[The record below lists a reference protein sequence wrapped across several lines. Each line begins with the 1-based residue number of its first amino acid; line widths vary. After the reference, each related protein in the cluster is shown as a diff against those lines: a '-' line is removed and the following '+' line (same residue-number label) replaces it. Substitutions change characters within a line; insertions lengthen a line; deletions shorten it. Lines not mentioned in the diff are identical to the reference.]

1 MEIPMD
7 ASLRP
12 AQINETN
19 HSPVLAR
26 EIESLVVD
34 SVDLMNGAR
43 EIRIRHG
50 VSLYRLRI
58 TASDKLILT
67 K

>member
-1 MEIPMD
+1 MD
-7 ASLRP
+7 ASIRP
-12 AQINETN
+12 AQVNETN
-19 HSPVLAR
+19 HPAALAR
-26 EIESLVVD
+26 EIESIVVD
-34 SVDLMNGAR
+34 SADLLNGAR

-50 VSLYRLRI
+50 VSLYRLRV

>member
-1 MEIPMD
+1 MNT
-7 ASLRP
+7 SLHP
-12 AQINETN
+12 ANAPGSDR
-19 HSPVLAR
+19 SPAF
-26 EIESLVVD
+26 EPDIQALVVD
-34 SVDLMNGAR
+34 SVNLMNGAR

-50 VSLYRLRI
+50 VSLYRLRV

>member
-1 MEIPMD
+1 MEIRMD

-12 AQINETN
+12 AQVNENN

-26 EIESLVVD
+26 EIESLVID
-34 SVDLMNGAR
+34 SVDLMSGAR

-50 VSLYRLRI
+50 VSLYRLRV

>member
-1 MEIPMD
+1 ME
-7 ASLRP
+7 ASFRP
-12 AQINETN
+12 AQANDTD
-19 HSPVLAR
+19 HPPGVAQ
-26 EIESLVVD
+26 EIEALVVD

-43 EIRIRHG
+43 ELRIRHG
-50 VSLYRLRI
+50 VSLYRLRV

>member
-1 MEIPMD
+1 M
-7 ASLRP
+7 
-12 AQINETN
+12 
-19 HSPVLAR
+19 
-26 EIESLVVD
+26 ESLHRPVQANVPDPLAAAARTIDIPVVD

-43 EIRIRHG
+43 ELLIRHG
-50 VSLYRLRI
+50 VSTYRLRV

>member
-1 MEIPMD
+1 MD
-7 ASLRP
+7 ASFRP

-26 EIESLVVD
+26 EIESPVVD

-43 EIRIRHG
+43 EIHIRHG
-50 VSLYRLRI
+50 ASLYRLRI

>member
-1 MEIPMD
+1 MD

-12 AQINETN
+12 AQVNET
-19 HSPVLAR
+19 SPPPALVQ

-34 SVDLMNGAR
+34 SVELMNGAR
-43 EIRIRHG
+43 EIHIRHG
-50 VSLYRLRI
+50 ASLYRLRV

>member
-1 MEIPMD
+1 MD
-7 ASLRP
+7 ASIRP
-12 AQINETN
+12 AQVNETS
-19 HSPVLAR
+19 HLPALGR
-26 EIESLVVD
+26 ETESLVVD
-34 SVDLMNGAR
+34 SVELMNGAR

-50 VSLYRLRI
+50 VSLYRLRV

>member
-1 MEIPMD
+1 MD
-7 ASLRP
+7 AALRP
-12 AQINETN
+12 TQVNQTDFA
-19 HSPVLAR
+19 PALAR
-26 EIESLVVD
+26 ETESVVVD

-50 VSLYRLRI
+50 VSLYRLRV

>member
-1 MEIPMD
+1 MD

-12 AQINETN
+12 AQVNETN
-19 HSPVLAR
+19 PPSTLPR

-34 SVDLMNGAR
+34 SVDLLNGAR

>member
-1 MEIPMD
+1 MNT
-7 ASLRP
+7 SLRP
-12 AQINETN
+12 AEINEIN
-19 HSPVLAR
+19 HPPAFAQEL
-26 EIESLVVD
+26 ESLVID

-50 VSLYRLRI
+50 VSLYRLRV

>member
-1 MEIPMD
+1 METL
-7 ASLRP
+7 LRP
-12 AQINETN
+12 VQATTADRP
-19 HSPVLAR
+19 PVIAR
-26 EIESLVVD
+26 EIDLPVVD

-43 EIRIRHG
+43 ELLIRHG
-50 VSLYRLRI
+50 ASTYRLRL

>member
-1 MEIPMD
+1 MD

-12 AQINETN
+12 AQVNETS
-19 HSPVLAR
+19 HPPALAQ
-26 EIESLVVD
+26 EIESLVID
-34 SVDLMNGAR
+34 SADLMNGAR

-50 VSLYRLRI
+50 ASLYRLRV

>member
-12 AQINETN
+12 AQVNEIG
-19 HSPVLAR
+19 HSPALTR
-26 EIESLVVD
+26 EIESPVVD

-50 VSLYRLRI
+50 ASLYRLRI

>member
-1 MEIPMD
+1 MD

-12 AQINETN
+12 SQVNKTN
-19 HSPVLAR
+19 HSPAVAQ
-26 EIESLVVD
+26 EIVSLVVD
-34 SVDLMNGAR
+34 SADLMNGAR

-50 VSLYRLRI
+50 ISLYRLRV

>member
-1 MEIPMD
+1 ME

-12 AQINETN
+12 TQANDTD
-19 HSPVLAR
+19 HPPALAP
-26 EIESLVVD
+26 EIEALVVD
-34 SVDLMNGAR
+34 SVELMNGAR

-50 VSLYRLRI
+50 VSLYRLRV

>member
-1 MEIPMD
+1 ME

-12 AQINETN
+12 SQVNETN
-19 HSPVLAR
+19 HSPVLAG
-26 EIESLVVD
+26 EIESLIVD
-34 SVDLMNGAR
+34 SVELMNGAR

-50 VSLYRLRI
+50 ISLYRLRV
-58 TASDKLILT
+58 TASEKLILT

>member
-1 MEIPMD
+1 MD

-12 AQINETN
+12 AQVNETN
-19 HSPVLAR
+19 HSPALAR
-26 EIESLVVD
+26 DIESLVVD
-34 SVDLMNGAR
+34 SGNLMNGAR

-50 VSLYRLRI
+50 LSLYRLRV

>member
-1 MEIPMD
+1 ME
-7 ASLRP
+7 ALLRQQAHDTP
-12 AQINETN
+12 NGPIAPEQEADC
-19 HSPVLAR
+19 P
-26 EIESLVVD
+26 VVD

-43 EIRIRHG
+43 ELRIRHG
-50 VSLYRLRI
+50 ESLYRLRL

>member
-1 MEIPMD
+1 MD

-12 AQINETN
+12 AEIDETN
-19 HSPVLAR
+19 HVPALAR
-26 EIESLVVD
+26 EVEALVVD

-58 TASDKLILT
+58 TASEKLILT

>member
-1 MEIPMD
+1 MD

-12 AQINETN
+12 AQVNETD
-19 HSPVLAR
+19 HLPVLAR
-26 EIESLVVD
+26 ELESLVVD
-34 SVDLMNGAR
+34 SIDLMNGAR

-50 VSLYRLRI
+50 ASLYRLRV

>member
-1 MEIPMD
+1 ME

-12 AQINETN
+12 SQVNETN

-26 EIESLVVD
+26 EIESLIVD
-34 SVDLMNGAR
+34 SVELMNGAR

-50 VSLYRLRI
+50 ISLYRLRV
-58 TASDKLILT
+58 TASEKLILT

>member
-1 MEIPMD
+1 MD
-7 ASLRP
+7 ASPRP
-12 AQINETN
+12 AQVNQTT
-19 HSPVLAR
+19 PPPALVQ

-34 SVDLMNGAR
+34 SVELMNGAR
-43 EIRIRHG
+43 EIHIRHG
-50 VSLYRLRI
+50 ASLYRLRV

>member
-1 MEIPMD
+1 ME

-12 AQINETN
+12 AQANNTD
-19 HSPVLAR
+19 HPPALSP
-26 EIESLVVD
+26 EIEAVVVD
-34 SVDLMNGAR
+34 SVELMNGAR

-50 VSLYRLRI
+50 VSLYRLRV

>member
-1 MEIPMD
+1 MD

-12 AQINETN
+12 AQAHASD
-19 HSPVLAR
+19 HSPALAAD
-26 EIESLVVD
+26 IQTIVVD
-34 SVDLMNGAR
+34 SANLMNGAR

-50 VSLYRLRI
+50 VSLYRLRV

>member
-1 MEIPMD
+1 MD

-12 AQINETN
+12 AQVNETN
-19 HSPVLAR
+19 PPPALAR
-26 EIESLVVD
+26 EIESLIVD
-34 SVDLMNGAR
+34 SVDLLNGAR

-50 VSLYRLRI
+50 ASLYRLRI

>member
-1 MEIPMD
+1 MD
-7 ASLRP
+7 VSFRP
-12 AQINETN
+12 AQIAETD
-19 HSPVLAR
+19 HPPALAR

-34 SVDLMNGAR
+34 SVELMNGAR

-50 VSLYRLRI
+50 ASLYRLRI

>member
-1 MEIPMD
+1 MD

-12 AQINETN
+12 AQANEANPPPAVT
-19 HSPVLAR
+19 PEVEA
-26 EIESLVVD
+26 LVVD
-34 SVDLMNGAR
+34 SADLMSGAR

-50 VSLYRLRI
+50 VSLYRLRV

>member
-1 MEIPMD
+1 MD

-12 AQINETN
+12 AQVNETN
-19 HSPVLAR
+19 HSPALAR

-34 SVDLMNGAR
+34 SVDLMNGTR

-50 VSLYRLRI
+50 VSLYRLRV

>member
-1 MEIPMD
+1 MD
-7 ASLRP
+7 ASLSPSQIDEANHPP
-12 AQINETN
+12 A
-19 HSPVLAR
+19 LAR

>member
-1 MEIPMD
+1 MD

-12 AQINETN
+12 AQANETI
-19 HSPVLAR
+19 HAPALAQD
-26 EIESLVVD
+26 IETVVVD

-50 VSLYRLRI
+50 VSLYRLRV